1 MHSYVGFV
9 QAEGKLIGSIS
20 LLEVERI
27 DSVGNDELVAAI
39 EDVGEDVYQYVCGR
53 GLCWCDRVNGYGSR
67 HSNSCQRLRKLLKAA
82 KGRSK

>member
-39 EDVGEDVYQYVCGR
+39 CCRNQLVILGLGVGRCI
-53 GLCWCDRVNGYGSR
+53 SAFI
-67 HSNSCQRLRKLLKAA
+67 SSLLW
-82 KGRSK
+82 